1 MEKIIV
7 NIDAAA
13 AAAERAEL
21 LFSRMGKAPK
31 RLILNFP

>member
-13 AAAERAEL
+13 AEKAEL

-31 RLILNFP
+31 CLILNFP